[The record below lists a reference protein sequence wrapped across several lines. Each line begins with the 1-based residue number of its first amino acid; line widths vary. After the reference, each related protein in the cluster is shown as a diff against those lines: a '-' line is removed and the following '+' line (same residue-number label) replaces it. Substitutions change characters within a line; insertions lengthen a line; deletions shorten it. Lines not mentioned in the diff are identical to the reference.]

1 NRSLFCLESSSS
13 IREAFIKI
21 AEWEWFNRTV
31 LGFIILNCILLV
43 LDDPRIFY
51 TRLGDCSSWSN
62 VQPLLQVTEYLF
74 TCLFSMEMVIK
85 IIARG
90 FVLHKH
96 AYLRDPWN
104 WIDFVVVICS
114 LISLVPGLI
123 QNVTVLR
130 VARILRP
137 LRTMTRIKGMQP
149 LIKTVISSLRA
160 LTNVVLL
167 LAFMMTVFGI
177 LALELAAGQL
187 RGRCYVD
194 PTPGANNFSES
205 ARTILMSQQIPYI
218 AEAYNMIGSYNAG
231 ISFCNS
237 LNPCPQFA
245 IDGVYYNSVCSFK
258 KWCYHDWCSEW
269 NNNPFYEVDNFLEC
283 LVVLWETLTLEG
295 WTTDLLYNYQA
306 SWGDWSAR
314 IYFVM
319 WVLVGTFF
327 VLQLALAVLSDAYLQ
342 AVEEEK
348 SEKEMEA
355 LHEEAILKP
364 NDVML
369 VVFNSFFVN
378 LITVAIICNS
388 ILCGD
393 DLSQCPDFPT
403 SLNAVLDN
411 VNLSLTIIFVIE
423 MVLKWIALGFKQ
435 YFSDGFNVFDCFV
448 VIASTVELIIGALST
463 SGSNGSSLSALRG
476 LRILRL
482 LRLAKSWEEMRRIM
496 TSLGRAISSLGPV
509 TIFWVMFMYM
519 FALLAMQFFGGN
531 LKYNKTDSPRSN
543 FDSFVP
549 SELGHGSFFIVFQII
564 STENWNTIMYNSM
577 TAVGSSSPW
586 NCLLTIFIVAFGNY
600 IVMNLFISIL
610 LQGFGETDGEE
621 GGKKENKSLASK
633 MAAGFRKILAN
644 VTKKAKEM
652 PRRLSTEF
660 QQKLRATSAETQ
672 EALAFAAS
680 IRIHPEATSDGES
693 EDPNLF
699 MSIRFF
705 GKNRKLKIANHRS
718 FFILP
723 RKHPVRVFVAFCI
736 QNPIF
741 ETFILLCILITS
753 VTLLIDAPGRTVNI
767 PPCCSIAYENNILST
782 MDVVFTLV
790 FFSEMILKLIVD
802 GLLFHQYAYLRDSW
816 NCLDCFVVVI
826 SMLSSF
832 GSAASAKSFKVL
844 RALRALRPLRVI
856 KRNKSLKIAVV
867 CLLSS
872 IPAMMN
878 VMVVVLFWFVIYAM
892 LGVQFFRGKLY
903 RFVNSPPDSPLLK
916 NKPDGTSPTSSGVW
930 LDKDYSFDNLAE
942 ALSTLFQMSTTEGWM
957 DVMSAA
963 VDVVEVGV
971 TPIPNQNPWFSL
983 YCVVHIILGAFILL
997 NLIVAEVIKNYIR
1010 IKSMNDGITPFL
1022 TPEQQEWKEM
1032 RRAISS
1038 LKPLKRREGPSNKF
1052 RSFFYHLINHA
1063 WFEYFITFSICA
1075 NVIVML
1081 MNTYNQDECV
1091 VAIIFWIN
1099 FSFSC
1104 VFVTEA
1110 VLKLIGLGPK
1120 WYFTDKWNILDFL
1133 VVLISVSTLSID
1145 VSFPGLKPL
1154 RALRIVRVF
1163 RLVRRSKGIRQMI
1176 VTLLE
1181 SMPSLWNIGV
1191 VLFLSLIIFAVMGVN
1206 LFYNVNTGQDVYGR
1220 MSDLASY
1227 SSLDSA
1233 IFLLFRQTTGEA
1245 WNGIMFYC
1253 MEYKACSKCYGP
1265 YLGDGCGNQWE
1276 GIIFHV
1282 MWQILGAYV
1291 LVQLFT
1297 AVIIENFAELSKEES
1312 SVLPMDKLQEFVEVW
1327 MELDPGA
1334 KGRISVTLVPELIK
1348 KLSPPLG
1355 LKREHITE
1363 PMLIKV
1369 RRGREQRRGRR
1380 RVR

>member
-1 NRSLFCLESSSS
+1 MTVQSARPEEEDDLKSEASQKLNKQDDTRGYMHRAVSVVEDPQALREIALLNVDWKEVLRDLQREKKKLIAREEEQYLNRSLFCLESSSA
-13 IREAFIKI
+13 IREKFIKI

-43 LDDPRIFY
+43 LDDPVCSCSAVVCVENDYFKRVFY
-51 TRLGDCSSWSN
+51 TRLGDCSSWQN
-62 VQPLLQVTEYLF
+62 IQPLLQVTEYLF
-74 TCLFSMEMVIK
+74 TCLFSLEMVIK

-90 FVLHKH
+90 FILHKH

-149 LIKTVISSLRA
+149 LIKTVLSSLRA

-194 PTPGANNFSES
+194 PTPGANNFSSS
-205 ARTILMSQQIPYI
+205 ALTILMSQQIPFI
-218 AEAYNMIGSYNAG
+218 AEAYNMIGSYNAQ
-231 ISFCNS
+231 ITFCNS

-258 KWCYHDWCSEW
+258 KWCFTDWCSEW
-269 NNNPFYEVDNFLEC
+269 NNNPFYEGGAFLS
-283 LVVLWETLTLEG
+283 LLWETLTLEG

-364 NDVML
+364 NENQNKAGSRKSSKVFETINML
-369 VVFNSFFVN
+369 SAIRVSWKRLSISKRYDEKLASASATIRSYVRRVVFSPYFVN
-378 LITVAIICNS
+378 LITVAIILNS
-388 ILCGD
+388 VVMAMYFHDQTLYETNICQRRCALDPSLPANASDYCVGPLFNRTWDTDGQGGGQRPDQSVFCFMTNDALIWPNSNSSCSTKTNPVDCANAAGRTGLGCYFTTSGTCQLGMYTAATFGYQTGIVESSPIRISLRQLCGD
-393 DLSQCPDFPT
+393 DLTQCPAFPVA
-403 SLNAVLDN
+403 LNHVLDN
-411 VNLSLTIIFVIE
+411 VNLCLTLVFVIE
-423 MVLKWIALGFKQ
+423 MVLKWIALGFDQ

-448 VIASTVELIIGALST
+448 VIASTVELLIGALST
-463 SGSNGSSLSALRG
+463 SSSNGSSLSALRG

-496 TSLGRAISSLGPV
+496 TSLGRAITSLGPV

-519 FALLAMQFFGGN
+519 FALLAMQTLGGN
-531 LKYNKTDSPRSN
+531 FKYNKTDSPRSN

-549 SELGHGSFFIVFQII
+549 SELGHGAFFIVFQII
-564 STENWNTIMYNSM
+564 STENWNTIMYNSI
-577 TAVGSSSPW
+577 TAVGSASPW
-586 NCLLTIFIVAFGNY
+586 NSLLTIFIVAFGNY

-621 GGKKENKSLASK
+621 PLKKDSRTLASK
-633 MAAGFRKILAN
+633 MASGFRSIILKL
-644 VTKKAKEM
+644 TKKAKEV
-652 PRRLSTEF
+652 PRRLSSEF
-660 QQKLRATSAETQ
+660 QQKLGIRNSETQ
-672 EALAFAAS
+672 EGLNLPANIL
-680 IRIHPEATSDGES
+680 RIHPEMASDGNE
-693 EDPNLF
+693 EDPNQILHVR
-699 MSIRFF
+699 IF
-705 GKNRKLKIANHRS
+705 GKNRILKVANHRS

-723 RKHPVRVFVAFCI
+723 RKHPIRVFVAFCI

-753 VTLLIDAPGRTVNI
+753 VTLLIESPDASFIAAACPMPPEQLDCRGSAAIPGQTVNINCPRNALDTNFGKLWQPCNATSGDI
-767 PPCCSIAYENNILST
+767 PPCCAIAYQNNILST
-782 MDVVFTLV
+782 MDVAFTLV
-790 FFSEMILKLIVD
+790 FFSEMVLKLIVD
-802 GLLFHQYAYLRDSW
+802 
-816 NCLDCFVVVI
+816 DCFVVII

-878 VMVVVLFWFVIYAM
+878 VMVVVAVFSSDPHLSYLSVRCVDVTNQIFYGTAYFP
-892 LGVQFFRGKLY
+892 LGNLY
-903 RFVNSPPDSPLLK
+903 TPAPLMAG
-916 NKPDGTSPTSSGVW
+916 NTSVPTIVECVSAGTGGTSPSSTGVW
-930 LDKDYSFDNLAE
+930 LDKDYSFDNLAD

-971 TPIPNQNPWFSL
+971 TPIPNQSPWFSL

-1010 IKSMNDGITPFL
+1010 IKSLNDGITP
-1022 TPEQQEWKEM
+1022 
-1032 RRAISS
+1032 
-1038 LKPLKRREGPSNKF
+1038 
-1052 RSFFYHLINHA
+1052 
-1063 WFEYFITFSICA
+1063 
-1075 NVIVML
+1075 
-1081 MNTYNQDECV
+1081 
-1091 VAIIFWIN
+1091 
-1099 FSFSC
+1099 
-1104 VFVTEA
+1104 
-1110 VLKLIGLGPK
+1110 
-1120 WYFTDKWNILDFL
+1120 
-1133 VVLISVSTLSID
+1133 
-1145 VSFPGLKPL
+1145 
-1154 RALRIVRVF
+1154 
-1163 RLVRRSKGIRQMI
+1163 
-1176 VTLLE
+1176 
-1181 SMPSLWNIGV
+1181 
-1191 VLFLSLIIFAVMGVN
+1191 
-1206 LFYNVNTGQDVYGR
+1206 
-1220 MSDLASY
+1220 
-1227 SSLDSA
+1227 
-1233 IFLLFRQTTGEA
+1233 
-1245 WNGIMFYC
+1245 
-1253 MEYKACSKCYGP
+1253 
-1265 YLGDGCGNQWE
+1265 
-1276 GIIFHV
+1276 
-1282 MWQILGAYV
+1282 
-1291 LVQLFT
+1291 
-1297 AVIIENFAELSKEES
+1297 
-1312 SVLPMDKLQEFVEVW
+1312 
-1327 MELDPGA
+1327 
-1334 KGRISVTLVPELIK
+1334 
-1348 KLSPPLG
+1348 
-1355 LKREHITE
+1355 
-1363 PMLIKV
+1363 
-1369 RRGREQRRGRR
+1369 
-1380 RVR
+1380 